1 MKIYNRLF
9 RGKIGSIW
17 ICGLVTTD
25 SHGLTV
31 TIPECDLSGI
41 LGISGINIFNA
52 IEWYIGRTDKNG
64 NKIYTGDIVRTKK
77 GRIYKVVLRKY
88 LSVTGYGFDPVDKK
102 YATEAE
108 PVKCGKW
115 TEMRLSGGDIWDYY
129 FVCGVCHGETPNRA
143 FTIAP
148 DYCPNCGAKMEE

>member
-52 IEWYIGRTDKNG
+52 IEWT
-64 NKIYTGDIVRTKK
+64 IVNNLDTK
-77 GRIYKVVLRKY
+77 RRKE
-88 LSVTGYGFDPVDKK
+88 K
-102 YATEAE
+102 
-108 PVKCGKW
+108 
-115 TEMRLSGGDIWDYY
+115 RL
-129 FVCGVCHGETPNRA
+129 
-143 FTIAP
+143 
-148 DYCPNCGAKMEE
+148 K

>member
-31 TIPECDLSGI
+31 IIPGCGLSGI
-41 LGISGINIFNA
+41 LGIPGINIFNA
-52 IEWYIGRTDKNG
+52 IEWYIGCTDKNG

-102 YATEAE
+102 YATDEDE
-108 PVKCGKW
+108 NYLLQSDNLEIVGNIH
-115 TEMRLSGGDIWDYY
+115 GQQIWGIHERDKND
-129 FVCGVCHGETPNRA
+129 G
-143 FTIAP
+143 
-148 DYCPNCGAKMEE
+148 

>member
-77 GRIYKVVLRKY
+77 G
-88 LSVTGYGFDPVDKK
+88 
-102 YATEAE
+102 
-108 PVKCGKW
+108 
-115 TEMRLSGGDIWDYY
+115 
-129 FVCGVCHGETPNRA
+129 
-143 FTIAP
+143 
-148 DYCPNCGAKMEE
+148 

>member
-31 TIPECDLSGI
+31 TIPGCDLNGI
-41 LGISGINIFNA
+41 LGIRGINIFNA

-102 YATEAE
+102 YATDEDE
-108 PVKCGKW
+108 NYLLQSDNLEIVGNIHGQQIG
-115 TEMRLSGGDIWDYY
+115 ERHEWDKND
-129 FVCGVCHGETPNRA
+129 G
-143 FTIAP
+143 
-148 DYCPNCGAKMEE
+148 

>member
-31 TIPECDLSGI
+31 TIPGCGLSGI
-41 LGISGINIFNA
+41 LGIPGINIFNA

-64 NKIYTGDIVRTKK
+64 NKIYTGDIVRTKN
-77 GRIYKVVLRKY
+77 GRIFKVVLRKC
-88 LSVTGYGFDPVDKK
+88 LSVTGYDFDPVYKK
-102 YATEAE
+102 YATDEDE
-108 PVKCGKW
+108 NYLLQSDNLEIVGNIHGQQI
-115 TEMRLSGGDIWDYY
+115 GGIHERDKND
-129 FVCGVCHGETPNRA
+129 G
-143 FTIAP
+143 
-148 DYCPNCGAKMEE
+148 

>member
-41 LGISGINIFNA
+41 LGISGINIF
-52 IEWYIGRTDKNG
+52 
-64 NKIYTGDIVRTKK
+64 
-77 GRIYKVVLRKY
+77 
-88 LSVTGYGFDPVDKK
+88 
-102 YATEAE
+102 
-108 PVKCGKW
+108 
-115 TEMRLSGGDIWDYY
+115 
-129 FVCGVCHGETPNRA
+129 
-143 FTIAP
+143 
-148 DYCPNCGAKMEE
+148 

>member
-102 YATEAE
+102 YAADEDE
-108 PVKCGKW
+108 NYLLQSDNLEIVGNIHGQQI
-115 TEMRLSGGDIWDYY
+115 GGIHERDRKRRSKND
-129 FVCGVCHGETPNRA
+129 G
-143 FTIAP
+143 
-148 DYCPNCGAKMEE
+148 